1 MRGGAGLVASR
12 APDGEVGIVA
22 GRVRIGRVEDFP
34 VGAVTELEVE
44 GQKVLVVQDAE
55 GLCAA
60 HNKCPHLGLSL
71 TSGPGGRSYAD
82 GVITCPWHGSRFVVR
97 SGENL
102 DWVMGVAGR
111 SVPAW
116 SRKVISAGRKP
127 APLTT
132 YSVVVEDGEVYL
144 ER

>member
-1 MRGGAGLVASR
+1 MTRM
-12 APDGEVGIVA
+12 
-22 GRVRIGRVEDFP
+22 VRIGRVEDFP
-34 VGAVTELEVE
+34 KGTVTEVEVE
-44 GQKVLVVQDAE
+44 GTKVIVVQDDE

-71 TSGPGGRSYAD
+71 TSGPGGRHYQD
-82 GVITCPWHGSRFVVR
+82 GIIQCPWHNSRFVVR

-102 DWVMGVAGR
+102 DWTPGIAGR

-132 YSVVVEDGEVYL
+132 YPIVVEGDEAFI
-144 ER
+144 EI